1 MSSIN
6 RIALSIRTPVSF
18 PLILTNSPP
27 STLDDL
33 SIPARFNAKSLTKY
47 ACPSI
52 LLRTIALSG
61 NFSFNTLFVGN
72 DLLSQS
78 FWSQPL
84 PIIRSF
90 SFDLLNSIT
99 RFNTSSKLFV
109 SLRFT

>member
-1 MSSIN
+1 
-6 RIALSIRTPVSF
+6 LSIRTPVSF
-18 PLILTNSPP
+18 PFDLTNSPP
-27 STLDDL
+27 SIFDDL

-61 NFSFNTLFVGN
+61 NSSFNNLLVGN

-84 PIIRSF
+84 PIIKSL
-90 SFDLLNSIT
+90 SLELLNSIT
-99 RFNTSSKLFV
+99 RFKTSSKLLV